1 MPDVKG
7 IPFDAPLYRGSKGR
21 GSAFLGCQAIN
32 LVFSVGHEVSS
43 LLPKGLVPVANPSIA
58 IVGVAS
64 YPSSTVGPYLEC
76 YSGIQVRDPG
86 GETGFYIPYIYVTT
100 NDAALASGREVL
112 GAPKKLAHITLI
124 REAGLIQGTLER
136 PAGKRLLTLTAQP
149 DERMSSS
156 SQQMFSARTY
166 FYSVRHLPPINERGK
181 GAVTQLVKWCTARTL
196 RRDELGEEVQF
207 TGPTSLTYDSPS
219 IVDPVHN
226 IALGEPVL
234 GTYEEYDAKLEVI
247 DILSE
252 TATPGKQ

>member
-7 IPFDAPLYRGSKGR
+7 IPFDAPLYHGSKDL
-21 GSAFLGCQAIN
+21 GSTFLRCRALNHI
-32 LVFSVGHEVSS
+32 FSVGNEVRH
-43 LLPKGLVPVANPSIA
+43 LLPKGLVPSANPAIA

-64 YPSSTVGPYLEC
+64 YPSSTVGSYLEC
-76 YSGIQVRDPG
+76 YSGIQVRDSG
-86 GETGFYIPYIYVTT
+86 GEIGFYIPYIYVTT

-124 REAGLIQGTLER
+124 REGGLFQGTLER

-149 DERMSSS
+149 DQRKSSD
-156 SQQMFSARTY
+156 SQQTHSARTY
-166 FYSVRHLPPINERGK
+166 FYSVRHLPPINESGK
-181 GAVTQLVKWCTARTL
+181 GAVTQLIKWCTARTL
-196 RRDELGEEVQF
+196 RRDEFGEEVHF

-226 IALGEPVL
+226 LSVGQAVL
-234 GTYEEYDAKLEVI
+234 GSYEEYDARLKVI

-252 TATPGKQ
+252 DTNPGKQ